1 MASTNDSAGQEVLQ
15 RTSVE
20 LDLSDLDLNMLA
32 ELEGTALGSVLQQ
45 LQDMRED
52 VIQFEQQPG
61 QLHHSFSSH
70 SSHHSFSSFSA
81 FSAFSSF
88 SSHSSWTWIL

>member
-1 MASTNDSAGQEVLQ
+1 MASTNDPVDQEALQ
-15 RTSVE
+15 RTSIE

-32 ELEGTALGSVLQQ
+32 KLEGTALGSVLRE

-61 QLHHSFSSH
+61 QLHHSFSSFSSH
-70 SSHHSFSSFSA
+70 SSHHSFSS